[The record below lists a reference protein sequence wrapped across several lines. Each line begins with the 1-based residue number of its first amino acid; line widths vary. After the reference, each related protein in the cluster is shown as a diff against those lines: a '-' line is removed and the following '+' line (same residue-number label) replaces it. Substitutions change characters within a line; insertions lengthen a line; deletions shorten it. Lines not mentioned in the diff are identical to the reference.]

1 MHDWIVPPKYSQHLN
16 FAPFVQ
22 ATSDVSRKQFM
33 VSMNCCSV
41 LLPVLFGGRG
51 GGTLHLAQQLT
62 KKADITMQSKCRYF
76 FFVFVVSYSV
86 TIILQIQHAQ
96 KPKEDNRRVT
106 WIWVQITVKWQSV
119 AFKFI
124 LDSSSVH
131 NGKCRVYRNIQ
142 KQR

>member
-51 GGTLHLAQQLT
+51 
-62 KKADITMQSKCRYF
+62 RYF
-76 FFVFVVSYSV
+76 APCPADD
-86 TIILQIQHAQ
+86 QEGRH
-96 KPKEDNRRVT
+96 
-106 WIWVQITVKWQSV
+106 
-119 AFKFI
+119 
-124 LDSSSVH
+124 H
-131 NGKCRVYRNIQ
+131 NAI
-142 KQR
+142 